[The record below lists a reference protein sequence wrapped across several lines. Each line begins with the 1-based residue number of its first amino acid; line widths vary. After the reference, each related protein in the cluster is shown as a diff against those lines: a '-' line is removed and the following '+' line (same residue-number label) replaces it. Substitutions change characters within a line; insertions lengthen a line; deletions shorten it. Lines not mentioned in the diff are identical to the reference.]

1 MHAHGGDI
9 YTNLVKIDFSA
20 NINPFGLPETV
31 KKALLENI
39 EAFCAYPDSECEK
52 LRRAIAEYESVSAE
66 NILCGNG
73 ASELIF
79 NTVRAVMPKRALLIA
94 PTFSEYE
101 RALKSVGCEIKYHT
115 LSEEN
120 NFNLTEQ
127 ILPEL
132 DEMDMIFLCNPNNP
146 VGNIIDEALMDQ
158 ILHECEKRDI
168 FAVIDECFMDFVPNG
183 YSAKKK
189 TAVIKAFTKTH
200 ALAGLRLGYMI
211 GDSKTLEK
219 IDLVSPCWNVSAAAQ
234 LAGMAA
240 LSDAEYL
247 EKTKKYIEKERIF
260 LTDKLR
266 KLCIK
271 AFDSRTNFIL
281 FKTGKEIYAPLLEKG
296 LLIRKCGNFRGLDN
310 SFYRIAVRLPEE
322 NNELLSALKECL

>member
-1 MHAHGGDI
+1 MYNHGGDI
-9 YTNLVKIDFSA
+9 YRNRVKIDFSA

-31 KKALLENI
+31 RRALSENI
-39 EAFCAYPDSECEK
+39 EDLSAYPDTECEK
-52 LRRAIAEYESVSAE
+52 LSRAVAEYEGVSAD

-73 ASELIF
+73 ASEIIF

-120 NFNLTEQ
+120 NFNLTER

-132 DEMDMIFLCNPNNP
+132 DGTDMIFLCNPNNP
-146 VGNIIDEALMDQ
+146 VGNMIDEALMDQ
-158 ILHECEKRDI
+158 ILRECEKRDI

-219 IDLVSPCWNVSAAAQ
+219 IDLVSPRWNVNAAAQ
-234 LAGMAA
+234 LAGIAA

-247 EKTKKYIEKERIF
+247 KKTKKYIEKERIF

-266 KLCIK
+266 KLGIK

-281 FKTGKEIYAPLLEKG
+281 FKTGKEIYAPLLKKG
-296 LLIRKCGNFRGLDN
+296 LLVRQCGNFRGLDD
-310 SFYRIAVRLPEE
+310 SFYRIAVRLHEE
-322 NNELLSALKECL
+322 NTVLLSALKECL